1 MKLDRDFTPFLK
13 SNSKMDHKP
22 KSKKQN
28 YKTLWRY
35 LRENLDDLGY
45 GDEFLDTAPRAGSMK
60 KIVDKLDFITIKN
73 CGAHFSSTYTKIGMN
88 DAEKLS
94 MAPAQR

>member
-45 GDEFLDTAPRAGSMK
+45 GDDFVDTTPRHTPWK
-60 KIVDKLDFITIKN
+60 K
-73 CGAHFSSTYTKIGMN
+73 
-88 DAEKLS
+88 
-94 MAPAQR
+94 